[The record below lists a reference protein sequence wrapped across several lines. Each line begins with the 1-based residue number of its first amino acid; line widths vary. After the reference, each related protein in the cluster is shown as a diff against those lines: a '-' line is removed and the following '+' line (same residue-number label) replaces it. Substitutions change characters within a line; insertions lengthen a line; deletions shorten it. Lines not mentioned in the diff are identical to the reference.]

1 LQEYNERRKK
11 DHLEGDEISR
21 EIFEVTVTKIEKE
34 WFELEKRIP
43 KNGGKEHV
51 VSEDSTCAICD
62 EGDCE
67 NTNAIVFCDGCNLA
81 VHQGTFHLINAADSE
96 CYGVPYIPEGQW
108 LCRVCHVASRDP
120 PQCIFCPNEGG
131 ALKQTADS
139 SWGHLLCALWIPEAD
154 VANHIFMEPIEG
166 VDRIPKS
173 RWKLVCYICNKPGAC
188 IQCSSKSC
196 YLAFHVSCARRSK
209 LSLKFKG
216 PMSNL
221 DRGQMKA
228 YCDRH
233 CPVCSL
239 SRLSYPSWNISK
251 CMTLPKP

>member
-1 LQEYNERRKK
+1 LGLVDIDDAWLQEYNERRKK

-21 EIFEVTVTKIEKE
+21 EIFEVTMTKIEKE
-34 WFELEKRIP
+34 WYELEKRIP
-43 KNGGKEHV
+43 KHEGKEHV

-81 VHQGTFHLINAADSE
+81 VHQGIPLDVAYIE

-108 LCRVCHVASRDP
+108 LCRVCHVGSRDP

-139 SWGHLLCALWIPEAD
+139 SWGHLLCALWIPETD
-154 VANHIFMEPIEG
+154 VANHIFMEPIDG
-166 VDRIPKS
+166 VERIPKS

-188 IQCSSKSC
+188 IQCASKSC
-196 YLAFHVSCARRSK
+196 YLAFHVSCARRAK
-209 LSLKFKG
+209 LSIKFKG
-216 PMSNL
+216 IMSNL
-221 DRGQMKA
+221 ERSHMKA
-228 YCDRH
+228 FCDKH
-233 CPVCSL
+233 CPVCPL
-239 SRLSYPSWNISK
+239 L
-251 CMTLPKP
+251 